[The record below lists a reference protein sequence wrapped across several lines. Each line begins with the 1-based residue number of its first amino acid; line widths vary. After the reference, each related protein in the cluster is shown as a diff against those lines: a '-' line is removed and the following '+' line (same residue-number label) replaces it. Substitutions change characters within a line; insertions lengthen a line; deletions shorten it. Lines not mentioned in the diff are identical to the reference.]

1 VLAAKIVQGQGIET
15 ILLNFVIPFCNVSN
29 YAGQSAQALGLELR
43 KVDIAEDFLEV
54 LKNPRYGFGSNMNP
68 CIDCKI
74 LMLRKAAELMKEWG
88 ASFIVT
94 GEVLGQRPMSQHR
107 QALNI
112 IENRSGLE
120 GLILRPL
127 SAKLLDETLPEKEG
141 WVNRSKLF
149 NLSGRSRK
157 PQIELAKNFRIKD
170 YANPAGGCLL
180 TDAGFAKRL
189 EDLLT
194 HNEMNIKNIE
204 LLKVGRHFRITE
216 SAKLAVGRD
225 ERENNL
231 LEKLAEEDDY
241 LFMPKYTAG
250 PVSLGRGAFNS
261 DLIRL
266 CCAIASRYCDRNGNS
281 KTDIVYRKQSSNIDS
296 SLSIAPIKELKLK
309 SLRI

>member
-1 VLAAKIVQGQGIET
+1 MLAARIVQGQGIET
-15 ILLNFVIPFCNVSN
+15 IPLNFVIPFCNVSN
-29 YAGQSAQALGLELR
+29 YAGKSAQALGLELR
-43 KVDIAEDFLEV
+43 RVDIAEDFLEV

-74 LMLRKAAELMKEWG
+74 LMLGKAKKMMREWNAE
-88 ASFIVT
+88 FIVT

-112 IENRSGLE
+112 IEKRSGLE

-127 SAKLLDETLPEKEG
+127 SAKLLDETWPEKEG
-141 WVNRSKLF
+141 WVNRSRLF

-157 PQIELAKNFRIKD
+157 PQIELAKNFKIKD

-180 TDAGFAKRL
+180 TDSGFAKRL

-194 HNEMNIKNIE
+194 HNEMNMKNIE
-204 LLKVGRHFRITE
+204 LLKVARHFRVSE

-241 LFMPKYTAG
+241 LFMPKDTAG
-250 PVSLGRGAFNS
+250 PVSLGRGIFNS
-261 DLIRL
+261 DLIKL
-266 CCAIASRYCDRNGNS
+266 CCAITSRYCDRNGNS
-281 KTDIVYRKQSSNIDS
+281 ETDIIYRKQSLNIDG
-296 SLSIAPIKELKLK
+296 SLRIAPIQESKLK